1 MAKKKTDEKKKK
13 EKEDFNIQTSLET
26 VNPFILDGFKRFI
39 SNKEIK
45 SEKEFNNL
53 LEEYGGL

>member
-13 EKEDFNIQTSLET
+13 EKEDFNIQTALET

-39 SNKEIK
+39 LNKEIK